1 MLKKQKII
9 QLDIDELH
17 ISTEN
22 PRTQIVIDEV
32 EAIHEIIFEQSDK
45 IIALIKSI
53 IERDWMIGDLPAV
66 YLENGKYIVYEGRDR
81 DFRKYPRNERIN

>member
-1 MLKKQKII
+1 MINMYYYKKILGVVMLKKQKII

-32 EAIHEIIFEQSDK
+32 EAIHEIIFEQGDK
-45 IIALIKSI
+45 IISVIKSI
-53 IERDWMIGDLPAV
+53 IERDWMIWDLPAV
-66 YLENGKYIVYEGRDR
+66 Y
-81 DFRKYPRNERIN
+81 F